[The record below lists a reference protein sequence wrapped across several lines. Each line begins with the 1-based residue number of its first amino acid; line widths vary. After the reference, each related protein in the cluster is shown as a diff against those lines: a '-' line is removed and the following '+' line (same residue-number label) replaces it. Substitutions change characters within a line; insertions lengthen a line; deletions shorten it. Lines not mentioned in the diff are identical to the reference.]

1 MKVEIEGDNLGKTS
15 HKTPLMPFLF
25 RIYLLVFICLAVGGS
40 SLLCAGFLQLQQV
53 GAALH

>member
-1 MKVEIEGDNLGKTS
+1 MMVEIEGDNLGKTS

-40 SLLCAGFLQLQQV
+40 SLLCAGFLQLQQA